1 MINLLP
7 LGLIE
12 KAKANCR
19 EDISEWQ
26 ESYTDIVQNPQG
38 YSPVGTPCLAVI
50 LENINSRLGVSMEN
64 MKAGRAV
71 IELLRAEEVDYIF
84 GVTGLTTNSM
94 VTETYGRE
102 DISFI
107 DTRHEEGAALMA
119 YGYSKVT
126 GKPSVCMTT
135 SGAGTINLAGG
146 ISLAYKGRAPVII
159 ISGDTALEYIGRD
172 GAQAFDLVNV
182 LKPLTKIAV
191 QANKT
196 TRVPA
201 LIRDSFRTALS
212 GKQGPVMLDI
222 PRDLLD
228 KEMISDEFLQP
239 AAYRSVYRTQGDEA
253 SIKSAADILLKSER
267 PLLLAGGG
275 ILDSG
280 ATSEAVAL
288 SELLDMAIVPSYGHH
303 DAVPNSHP
311 HYVGPPGSRGSGE
324 AHEAMSKADVI
335 LALGTRINQAST
347 NWNYSIIN
355 PDTKI
360 IQVDIDPIEIG
371 RNYPVEVGIVGDA
384 AAVGQ
389 QLIKAITTAA
399 PEGNKLPDWKDTFTK
414 LSQSR
419 LERLKAEETISE
431 NPIMPQQVFPE
442 LNKVFPEDA
451 MITID
456 AGVAPGMSYDRLK
469 FEHPRTMFNY
479 VGQGALGMGYSVGL
493 GTKLGRPNRT
503 AISMHGDG
511 GFLYTCGEINTAV
524 RHNIPLVSIVLN
536 NNCMGAEKSQQKNL
550 HEEHYVGVNLTNP
563 RFDKLAE
570 VFGAKGFYVE
580 QADQIGDAVTEAI
593 RSGMPSVI
601 ELSLIHI

>member
-1 MINLLP
+1 
-7 LGLIE
+7 
-12 KAKANCR
+12 
-19 EDISEWQ
+19 
-26 ESYTDIVQNPQG
+26 
-38 YSPVGTPCLAVI
+38 
-50 LENINSRLGVSMEN
+50 
-64 MKAGRAV
+64 MKSGRAV
-71 IELLRAEEVDYIF
+71 IELLRAEQVEYLF

-102 DISFI
+102 DIKFI

-146 ISLAYKGRAPVII
+146 ISLAYKGRAPVVI
-159 ISGDTALEYIGRD
+159 ISGDTAMEYIGRD
-172 GAQAFDLVNV
+172 GSQAFDLVNI

-191 QANKT
+191 QANT
-196 TRVPA
+196 TNRVPS

-212 GKQGPVMLDI
+212 GKQGPVLLDI

-228 KEMISDEFLQP
+228 KEMISDEFLKP
-239 AAYRSVYRTQGDEA
+239 ASYRSISRTQGDEGLIQLA
-253 SIKSAADILLKSER
+253 SQMLLNAKS

-275 ILDSG
+275 VLDSE
-280 ATSEAVAL
+280 ASKEAVAL
-288 SELLDMAIVPSYGHH
+288 AELLDMALVPSYGHH
-303 DAVPNSHP
+303 DAIPNSHP
-311 HYVGPPGSRGSGE
+311 NYVGPPGSRGSGE
-324 AHEAMSKADVI
+324 AHEAMNKADVI

-347 NWNYSIIN
+347 AWDYSIIN
-355 PDTKI
+355 PSTKI
-360 IQVDIDPIEIG
+360 IQIDIDPIEIG
-371 RNYPVEVGIVGDA
+371 RNYPVAIGIVGDA

-389 QLIKAITTAA
+389 QLIKHITSTA
-399 PEGNKLPDWKDTFTK
+399 PEGNNLPEWKETFTN
-414 LSQSR
+414 LAQSR
-419 LERLKAEETISE
+419 LNRLKDEENISE

-442 LNKVFPEDA
+442 FNKIFPEDA

-456 AGVAPGMSYDRLK
+456 AGVAPGLSYDRLK

-493 GTKLGRPNRT
+493 GTKLGRPSKT
-503 AISMHGDG
+503 AISIHGDG

-536 NNCMGAEKSQQKNL
+536 NNCMGAEKSQQKSL

-570 VFGAKGFYVE
+570 VFGAKGFCIE
-580 QADQIGDAVTEAI
+580 KADQISDAVNEAI
-593 RSGMPSVI
+593 KSGMPSVI
-601 ELSLIHI
+601 EIPVQEYFPPAAPTGL

>member
-1 MINLLP
+1 
-7 LGLIE
+7 
-12 KAKANCR
+12 
-19 EDISEWQ
+19 
-26 ESYTDIVQNPQG
+26 
-38 YSPVGTPCLAVI
+38 
-50 LENINSRLGVSMEN
+50 MEN

-71 IELLRAEEVDYIF
+71 IELLRAEQVEYLF

-102 DISFI
+102 DIKFI

-146 ISLAYKGRAPVII
+146 ISLAYKGRAPVVI
-159 ISGDTALEYIGRD
+159 ISGDTAMEYIGRD
-172 GAQAFDLVNV
+172 GSQAFDLVNI

-191 QANKT
+191 QANT
-196 TRVPA
+196 TNRVPS

-212 GKQGPVMLDI
+212 GKQGPVLLDI

-228 KEMISDEFLQP
+228 KEMISDEFLKP
-239 AAYRSVYRTQGDEA
+239 ASYRSISRTQGDEGLIQLA
-253 SIKSAADILLKSER
+253 SQMLLNAKS

-275 ILDSG
+275 VLDSE
-280 ATSEAVAL
+280 ASKEAVAL
-288 SELLDMAIVPSYGHH
+288 AELLDMALVPSYGHH
-303 DAVPNSHP
+303 DAIPNSHP
-311 HYVGPPGSRGSGE
+311 NYVGPPGSRGSGE
-324 AHEAMSKADVI
+324 AHEAMNKADVI
-335 LALGTRINQAST
+335 LDLGTRINQAST
-347 NWNYSIIN
+347 AWDYSIIN
-355 PDTKI
+355 PSTKI
-360 IQVDIDPIEIG
+360 IQIDIDPIEIG
-371 RNYPVEVGIVGDA
+371 RNYPVAIGIVGDA

-389 QLIKAITTAA
+389 QLIKHITSTA
-399 PEGNKLPDWKDTFTK
+399 PEGNNLPEWKETFTN
-414 LSQSR
+414 LAQSR
-419 LERLKAEETISE
+419 LNRLKDEENISE

-442 LNKVFPEDA
+442 FNKIFPEDA

-456 AGVAPGMSYDRLK
+456 AGVAPGLSYDRLK

-493 GTKLGRPNRT
+493 GTKLGRPSKT
-503 AISMHGDG
+503 AISIHGDG

-536 NNCMGAEKSQQKNL
+536 NNCMGAEKSQQKSL

-570 VFGAKGFYVE
+570 VFGAKGFYIE
-580 QADQIGDAVTEAI
+580 KADQISDAVNEAI
-593 RSGMPSVI
+593 KSGMQSVI
-601 ELSLIHI
+601 AIPVQEYFPPAAPTGL

>member
-1 MINLLP
+1 
-7 LGLIE
+7 
-12 KAKANCR
+12 
-19 EDISEWQ
+19 
-26 ESYTDIVQNPQG
+26 
-38 YSPVGTPCLAVI
+38 
-50 LENINSRLGVSMEN
+50 MEN

-71 IELLRAEEVDYIF
+71 IELLRAEQVEYLF

-102 DISFI
+102 DIKFI

-146 ISLAYKGRAPVII
+146 ISLAYKGRAPVVI
-159 ISGDTALEYIGRD
+159 ISGDTAMEYIGRD
-172 GAQAFDLVNV
+172 GSQAFDLVNI

-191 QANKT
+191 QANT
-196 TRVPA
+196 TNRVPS

-212 GKQGPVMLDI
+212 GKQGPVLLDI

-228 KEMISDEFLQP
+228 KEMISDEFLKP
-239 AAYRSVYRTQGDEA
+239 ASYRSISRTQGDEGLIQLA
-253 SIKSAADILLKSER
+253 SQMLLDAKS

-275 ILDSG
+275 VLDSE
-280 ATSEAVAL
+280 ASKEAVELA
-288 SELLDMAIVPSYGHH
+288 ELLDMALVPSYGHH
-303 DAVPNSHP
+303 DAIPNSHP
-311 HYVGPPGSRGSGE
+311 NYVGPPGSRGSGE
-324 AHEAMSKADVI
+324 AHEAMNKADVI

-347 NWNYSIIN
+347 AWDYSIIN
-355 PDTKI
+355 PSTKI
-360 IQVDIDPIEIG
+360 IQIDIDPIEIG
-371 RNYPVEVGIVGDA
+371 RNYPVAIGIVGDA

-389 QLIKAITTAA
+389 QLIKHITSTA
-399 PEGNKLPDWKDTFTK
+399 PEGNNLPEWKETFTN
-414 LSQSR
+414 LAQSR
-419 LERLKAEETISE
+419 LNRLKDEENISE

-442 LNKVFPEDA
+442 FNKIFPEDA

-456 AGVAPGMSYDRLK
+456 AGVAPGLSYDRLK

-493 GTKLGRPNRT
+493 GTKLGRPSKT
-503 AISMHGDG
+503 AISIHGDG

-536 NNCMGAEKSQQKNL
+536 NNCMGAEKSQQKSL

-570 VFGAKGFYVE
+570 VFGAKGFYIE
-580 QADQIGDAVTEAI
+580 KADQISDAVNEAI
-593 RSGMPSVI
+593 KSGMPSVI
-601 ELSLIHI
+601 EIPVQEYFPPAAPTGL

>member
-1 MINLLP
+1 
-7 LGLIE
+7 
-12 KAKANCR
+12 
-19 EDISEWQ
+19 
-26 ESYTDIVQNPQG
+26 
-38 YSPVGTPCLAVI
+38 
-50 LENINSRLGVSMEN
+50 MEN

-71 IELLRAEEVDYIF
+71 IELLRAEQVEYLF

-102 DISFI
+102 DIKFI

-146 ISLAYKGRAPVII
+146 ISLAYKGRAPVVI
-159 ISGDTALEYIGRD
+159 ISGDTAMEYIGRD
-172 GAQAFDLVNV
+172 GSQAFDLVNI

-191 QANKT
+191 QANT
-196 TRVPA
+196 TNRVPS

-212 GKQGPVMLDI
+212 GKQGPVLLDI

-228 KEMISDEFLQP
+228 KEMISDEFLKP
-239 AAYRSVYRTQGDEA
+239 ASYRSISRTQGDEGLIQLA
-253 SIKSAADILLKSER
+253 SQMLLNAKS

-275 ILDSG
+275 VLDSE
-280 ATSEAVAL
+280 ASKEAVAL
-288 SELLDMAIVPSYGHH
+288 AELLDMALVPSYGHH
-303 DAVPNSHP
+303 DAIPNSHP
-311 HYVGPPGSRGSGE
+311 NYVGPPGSRGSGE
-324 AHEAMSKADVI
+324 AHEAMNKADVI

-347 NWNYSIIN
+347 AWDYSIIN
-355 PDTKI
+355 PSTKI
-360 IQVDIDPIEIG
+360 IQIDIDPIEIG
-371 RNYPVEVGIVGDA
+371 RNYPVAIGIVGDA

-389 QLIKAITTAA
+389 QLIKHITSTA
-399 PEGNKLPDWKDTFTK
+399 PEGNNLPEWKETFTN
-414 LSQSR
+414 LAQSR
-419 LERLKAEETISE
+419 LNRLKDEENISE

-442 LNKVFPEDA
+442 FNKIFPEDA

-456 AGVAPGMSYDRLK
+456 AGVAPGLSYYRLK

-493 GTKLGRPNRT
+493 GTKLGRPSKS
-503 AISMHGDG
+503 AISIHGDG

-536 NNCMGAEKSQQKNL
+536 NNCMGAEKSQQKSL

-570 VFGAKGFYVE
+570 VFGAKGFYIE
-580 QADQIGDAVTEAI
+580 KADQISDAVNEAI
-593 RSGMPSVI
+593 KSGMPSVI
-601 ELSLIHI
+601 EIPVQEYFPPAAPTGL

>member
-1 MINLLP
+1 M
-7 LGLIE
+7 
-12 KAKANCR
+12 
-19 EDISEWQ
+19 Q
-26 ESYTDIVQNPQG
+26 
-38 YSPVGTPCLAVI
+38 
-50 LENINSRLGVSMEN
+50 N

-71 IELLRAEEVDYIF
+71 IELLRAEQVDYIF

-102 DISFI
+102 DIKFI

-146 ISLAYKGRAPVII
+146 VSLAYKGRAPVVI

-172 GAQAFDLVNV
+172 GSQAFDLVNI
-182 LKPLTKIAV
+182 LKPLTKSAV

-196 TRVPA
+196 DRVPS
-201 LIRDSFRTALS
+201 LLRDAFRTALS

-228 KEMISDEFLQP
+228 KEMISDEFLRP
-239 AAYRSVYRTQGDEA
+239 TAYRPVNQRTQGDE
-253 SIKSAADILLKSER
+253 SLIKSASEILLNAKR

-275 ILDSG
+275 VLDSG
-280 ATSEAVAL
+280 ASKEAATL

-311 HYVGPPGSRGSGE
+311 NYVGPPGSRGAGE
-324 AHEAMSKADVI
+324 AHEAMGKADVI
-335 LALGTRINQAST
+335 LAFGTRINQAST
-347 NWNYSIIN
+347 AWDYSIIS
-355 PDTKI
+355 PETKI
-360 IQVDIDPIEIG
+360 IQVDIDAIEIG
-371 RNYPVEVGIVGDA
+371 RNYPVVVGIVGDA

-389 QLIKAITTAA
+389 QLINTITSMSPQGNSL
-399 PEGNKLPDWKDTFTK
+399 PEWKTTFTNLAK
-414 LSQSR
+414 SR
-419 LERLKAEETISE
+419 LARLKDEENISE
-431 NPIMPQQVFPE
+431 TPMMPQEVFPE
-442 LNKVFPEDA
+442 FNKIFPEDA

-456 AGVAPGMSYDRLK
+456 AGIAPGMSYDRLK

-503 AISMHGDG
+503 AISIHGDG

-524 RHNIPLVSIVLN
+524 RHNIPLISIVLN

-550 HEEHYVGVNLTNP
+550 HDEHYVGVNLTNP

-580 QADQIGDAVTEAI
+580 KADQISDAIDEAI
-593 RSGMPSVI
+593 KSGMPSVI
-601 ELSLIHI
+601 EIPVQEYFPPAAPTGL

>member
-1 MINLLP
+1 
-7 LGLIE
+7 
-12 KAKANCR
+12 
-19 EDISEWQ
+19 
-26 ESYTDIVQNPQG
+26 
-38 YSPVGTPCLAVI
+38 
-50 LENINSRLGVSMEN
+50 MEN

-71 IELLRAEEVDYIF
+71 IELLRAEQVEYLF

-102 DISFI
+102 DIKFI

-146 ISLAYKGRAPVII
+146 ISLAYKGRAPVVI
-159 ISGDTALEYIGRD
+159 ISGDTAMEYIGRD
-172 GAQAFDLVNV
+172 GSQAFDLVNI

-191 QANKT
+191 QANT
-196 TRVPA
+196 TNRVPS

-212 GKQGPVMLDI
+212 GKQGPVLLDI

-228 KEMISDEFLQP
+228 KEMISDEFLKP
-239 AAYRSVYRTQGDEA
+239 ASYRSISRTQGDEGLIQLA
-253 SIKSAADILLKSER
+253 SQMLLNAKS

-275 ILDSG
+275 VLDSE
-280 ATSEAVAL
+280 ASKEAVAL
-288 SELLDMAIVPSYGHH
+288 AELLDMALVPSYGHH
-303 DAVPNSHP
+303 DAIPNSHP
-311 HYVGPPGSRGSGE
+311 NYVGPPGSRGSGE
-324 AHEAMSKADVI
+324 AHEAMNKADVI

-347 NWNYSIIN
+347 AWDYSIIN
-355 PDTKI
+355 PSTKI
-360 IQVDIDPIEIG
+360 IQIDIDPIEIG
-371 RNYPVEVGIVGDA
+371 RNYPVAIGIVGDA

-389 QLIKAITTAA
+389 QLIKHITSTS
-399 PEGNKLPDWKDTFTK
+399 PEGNNLPEWKETFTN
-414 LSQSR
+414 LAQSR
-419 LERLKAEETISE
+419 LNRLKEEENISE

-442 LNKVFPEDA
+442 FNKIFPEDA

-456 AGVAPGMSYDRLK
+456 AGVAPGLSYDRLK

-493 GTKLGRPNRT
+493 GTKLGRPSKT
-503 AISMHGDG
+503 AISIHGDG

-536 NNCMGAEKSQQKNL
+536 NNCMGAEKSQQKSL

-570 VFGAKGFYVE
+570 VFGAKGFYIE
-580 QADQIGDAVTEAI
+580 KADQISDAVNEAI
-593 RSGMPSVI
+593 KSGMPSVI
-601 ELSLIHI
+601 EIPVQEYFPPAAPTGL

>member
-1 MINLLP
+1 
-7 LGLIE
+7 
-12 KAKANCR
+12 
-19 EDISEWQ
+19 
-26 ESYTDIVQNPQG
+26 
-38 YSPVGTPCLAVI
+38 
-50 LENINSRLGVSMEN
+50 MEN

-71 IELLRAEEVDYIF
+71 IELLRAEQVEYLF

-102 DISFI
+102 DIKFI

-146 ISLAYKGRAPVII
+146 ISLAYKGRAPVVI
-159 ISGDTALEYIGRD
+159 ISGDTAMEYIGRD
-172 GAQAFDLVNV
+172 GSQAFDLVNI

-191 QANKT
+191 QANT
-196 TRVPA
+196 TNRVPS

-212 GKQGPVMLDI
+212 GKQGPVLLDI

-228 KEMISDEFLQP
+228 KEMISDEFLKP
-239 AAYRSVYRTQGDEA
+239 ASYRSISRTQGDEGLIQLA
-253 SIKSAADILLKSER
+253 SQMLLNAKS

-275 ILDSG
+275 VLDSE
-280 ATSEAVAL
+280 ASKEAVAL
-288 SELLDMAIVPSYGHH
+288 AELLDMALVPSYGHH
-303 DAVPNSHP
+303 DAIPNSHP
-311 HYVGPPGSRGSGE
+311 NYVGPPGSRGSGE
-324 AHEAMSKADVI
+324 AHEAMNKADVI

-347 NWNYSIIN
+347 AWDYSIIN
-355 PDTKI
+355 PSTKI
-360 IQVDIDPIEIG
+360 IQIDIDPIEIG
-371 RNYPVEVGIVGDA
+371 RNYPVAIGIVGDA

-389 QLIKAITTAA
+389 QLIKHITSTA
-399 PEGNKLPDWKDTFTK
+399 PEGNNLPEWKETFTN
-414 LSQSR
+414 LAQSR
-419 LERLKAEETISE
+419 LNRLKDEENISE

-442 LNKVFPEDA
+442 FNKIFPEDA

-456 AGVAPGMSYDRLK
+456 AGVAPGLSYDRLK

-493 GTKLGRPNRT
+493 GTKLGRPSKT
-503 AISMHGDG
+503 AISIHGDG

-536 NNCMGAEKSQQKNL
+536 NNCMGAEKSQQKSL
-550 HEEHYVGVNLTNP
+550 HQEHYVGVNLTNP
-563 RFDKLAE
+563 RFDKIAE
-570 VFGAKGFYVE
+570 VFGAKGFYIE
-580 QADQIGDAVTEAI
+580 KADQISDAVNEAI
-593 RSGMPSVI
+593 KSGMPSVI
-601 ELSLIHI
+601 EIPVQEYFPPAAPTGL

>member
-1 MINLLP
+1 
-7 LGLIE
+7 
-12 KAKANCR
+12 
-19 EDISEWQ
+19 
-26 ESYTDIVQNPQG
+26 
-38 YSPVGTPCLAVI
+38 
-50 LENINSRLGVSMEN
+50 MEN

-71 IELLRAEEVDYIF
+71 IELLRAEQVEYLF

-102 DISFI
+102 DIKFI

-146 ISLAYKGRAPVII
+146 ISLAYKGRAPVVI
-159 ISGDTALEYIGRD
+159 ISGDTAMEYIGRD
-172 GAQAFDLVNV
+172 GSQAFDLVNI

-191 QANKT
+191 QANT
-196 TRVPA
+196 TNRVPS
-201 LIRDSFRTALS
+201 LIRDSFSTALS
-212 GKQGPVMLDI
+212 GKQGPVLLDI

-228 KEMISDEFLQP
+228 KEMISDEFLKP
-239 AAYRSVYRTQGDEA
+239 ASYRSISRTQGDEGL
-253 SIKSAADILLKSER
+253 ILLASLMLLNSKS

-275 ILDSG
+275 VLDSE
-280 ATSEAVAL
+280 ASKEAVAL
-288 SELLDMAIVPSYGHH
+288 AELLEMALVPSYGHH
-303 DAVPNSHP
+303 DAIPNSHP
-311 HYVGPPGSRGSGE
+311 NYVGPPGSRGSGE
-324 AHEAMSKADVI
+324 AHEAMNKADVI

-347 NWNYSIIN
+347 AWDYSIIN
-355 PDTKI
+355 PSTKI
-360 IQVDIDPIEIG
+360 IQIDIDPIEIG
-371 RNYPVEVGIVGDA
+371 RNYPVAIGIVGDA

-389 QLIKAITTAA
+389 QLIKHITSTA
-399 PEGNKLPDWKDTFTK
+399 PEGNNLPEWKETFTN
-414 LSQSR
+414 LAQSR
-419 LERLKAEETISE
+419 LNRLKDEENISE

-442 LNKVFPEDA
+442 FNKIFPEDA

-456 AGVAPGMSYDRLK
+456 AGVAPGLSYDRLK

-493 GTKLGRPNRT
+493 GTKLGRPSKT
-503 AISMHGDG
+503 AISIHGDG

-536 NNCMGAEKSQQKNL
+536 NNCMGAEKSQQKSL

-570 VFGAKGFYVE
+570 VFGAKGFYIE
-580 QADQIGDAVTEAI
+580 KADQISDAVNEAI
-593 RSGMPSVI
+593 KSGMPSVI
-601 ELSLIHI
+601 EIPVQEYFPPAAPTGL

>member
-1 MINLLP
+1 M
-7 LGLIE
+7 
-12 KAKANCR
+12 
-19 EDISEWQ
+19 Q
-26 ESYTDIVQNPQG
+26 
-38 YSPVGTPCLAVI
+38 
-50 LENINSRLGVSMEN
+50 N

-71 IELLRAEEVDYIF
+71 IELLRAEQVDYIF

-102 DISFI
+102 DIKFI

-146 ISLAYKGRAPVII
+146 VSLAYKGRAPVVI

-172 GAQAFDLVNV
+172 GSQAFDLVNI
-182 LKPLTKIAV
+182 LKPLTKSAV

-196 TRVPA
+196 DRVPA
-201 LIRDSFRTALS
+201 LLRDAFRTALS

-228 KEMISDEFLQP
+228 KEMISDEFLRP
-239 AAYRSVYRTQGDEA
+239 TAYRPVNQRTQGDE
-253 SIKSAADILLKSER
+253 SLIKSASEILLNAKR

-275 ILDSG
+275 VLDSG
-280 ATSEAVAL
+280 ASKEAATL

-311 HYVGPPGSRGSGE
+311 NYVGPPGSRGAGE
-324 AHEAMSKADVI
+324 AHEAMGKADVI
-335 LALGTRINQAST
+335 LAFGTRINQAST
-347 NWNYSIIN
+347 AWDYSIIS
-355 PDTKI
+355 PETKI
-360 IQVDIDPIEIG
+360 IQVDIDAIEIG
-371 RNYPVEVGIVGDA
+371 RNYPVVVGIVGDA

-389 QLIKAITTAA
+389 QLINTITSMSPQGNSL
-399 PEGNKLPDWKDTFTK
+399 PEWKTTFTNLAK
-414 LSQSR
+414 SR
-419 LERLKAEETISE
+419 LARLKDEENISE
-431 NPIMPQQVFPE
+431 TPMMPQEVFPQF
-442 LNKVFPEDA
+442 NKIFPEDA

-456 AGVAPGMSYDRLK
+456 AGIAPGMSYDRLK

-503 AISMHGDG
+503 AISIHGDG

-524 RHNIPLVSIVLN
+524 RHNIPLISIVLN

-550 HEEHYVGVNLTNP
+550 HDEHYVGVNLTNP

-580 QADQIGDAVTEAI
+580 KADQISDAIDEAI
-593 RSGMPSVI
+593 KSGMPSVI
-601 ELSLIHI
+601 EIPVQEYFPPAAPTGL

>member
-1 MINLLP
+1 M
-7 LGLIE
+7 
-12 KAKANCR
+12 
-19 EDISEWQ
+19 Q
-26 ESYTDIVQNPQG
+26 
-38 YSPVGTPCLAVI
+38 
-50 LENINSRLGVSMEN
+50 N

-71 IELLRAEEVDYIF
+71 IELLRAEQVDYIF

-102 DISFI
+102 DIKFI

-146 ISLAYKGRAPVII
+146 VSLAYKGRAPVVI

-172 GAQAFDLVNV
+172 GSQAFDLVNI
-182 LKPLTKIAV
+182 LKPLTKSAV

-196 TRVPA
+196 DRVPA
-201 LIRDSFRTALS
+201 LLRDAFRTALS

-228 KEMISDEFLQP
+228 KEMISDEFLRP
-239 AAYRSVYRTQGDEA
+239 TAYRPVNQRTQGDE
-253 SIKSAADILLKSER
+253 SLIKSASEILLNAKR
-267 PLLLAGGG
+267 PLILAGGG
-275 ILDSG
+275 VLDSG
-280 ATSEAVAL
+280 ASKEAATL

-311 HYVGPPGSRGSGE
+311 NYVGPPGSRGAGE
-324 AHEAMSKADVI
+324 AHEAMGKADVI
-335 LALGTRINQAST
+335 LAFGTRINQAST
-347 NWNYSIIN
+347 AWDYSIIS
-355 PDTKI
+355 PETKI
-360 IQVDIDPIEIG
+360 IQVDIDAIEIG
-371 RNYPVEVGIVGDA
+371 RNYPVVVGIVGDA

-389 QLIKAITTAA
+389 QLINTITSMSPQGNSL
-399 PEGNKLPDWKDTFTK
+399 PEWKTTFTNLAK
-414 LSQSR
+414 SR
-419 LERLKAEETISE
+419 LERLKDEENISE
-431 NPIMPQQVFPE
+431 TPMMPQEVFPQF
-442 LNKVFPEDA
+442 NKIFPEDA

-456 AGVAPGMSYDRLK
+456 AGIAPGMSYDRLK

-503 AISMHGDG
+503 AISIHGDG

-524 RHNIPLVSIVLN
+524 RHNIPLISIVLN

-550 HEEHYVGVNLTNP
+550 HDEHYVGVNLTNP

-580 QADQIGDAVTEAI
+580 KADQISDAIDEAI
-593 RSGMPSVI
+593 KSGMPSVI
-601 ELSLIHI
+601 EIPVQEYFPPAAPTGL